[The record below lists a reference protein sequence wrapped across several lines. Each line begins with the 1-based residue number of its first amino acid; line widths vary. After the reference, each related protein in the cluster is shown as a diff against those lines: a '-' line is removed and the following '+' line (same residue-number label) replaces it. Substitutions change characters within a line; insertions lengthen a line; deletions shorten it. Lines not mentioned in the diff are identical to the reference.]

1 MSEEHVTFRRLQE
14 AFPEAVEEVMSF
26 RDETWA
32 VVRVEALL
40 EVCRFLKEDPELAYD
55 FLSFVCAVDYMPREP
70 RFEVVYQLYSTKF
83 HHRFRIKTRVGGQ
96 DPRVPSVTSIWPTAD
111 WHERETFDLMGIGFD
126 GHPDLRR
133 ILLPQD
139 WVGHPLRKD
148 YPLRGPERAR

>member
-1 MSEEHVTFRRLQE
+1 MSEEHVTVRRLQE

>member
-1 MSEEHVTFRRLQE
+1 MSEEHVTVRRLQE

-70 RFEVVYQLYSTKF
+70 RFEVVYQVYSTKF

-96 DPRVPSVTSIWPTAD
+96 DPMVPSVTSIWPTAD

>member
-1 MSEEHVTFRRLQE
+1 MSEEHVTVRRLQE

-32 VVRVEALL
+32 VLRVEALL

-55 FLSFVCAVDYMPREP
+55 LLSFVCAVDYMPREP

-83 HHRFRIKTRVGGQ
+83 HHRFRIKTRVSGQ
-96 DPRVPSVTSIWPTAD
+96 DPTVPSVTSIWPTAD

>member
-1 MSEEHVTFRRLQE
+1 MSEEHVTVRRLQE

-96 DPRVPSVTSIWPTAD
+96 DPMVPSVTSIWPTAD

-126 GHPDLRR
+126 GHPELRR

>member
-1 MSEEHVTFRRLQE
+1 MSEEHVTVRRLQE

-70 RFEVVYQLYSTKF
+70 RFEVVYQVYSTKF